1 MLFCSRRLVGEA
13 TCPCYNPRVTLAAAS
28 GYSNNLL
35 ASILVLGTSSRME
48 DASLKRPQV
57 VIVGAGF
64 GGLEAAKK
72 LACKDVHVTVIDR
85 TNYHLFQPLLYQVA
99 TAALSPADIAAP
111 VRAVLGKCRNM
122 EVMLAEVESVDVAAR
137 KVNLGDMEWAYDY
150 LILATGAR
158 HSYFGH
164 DEWEKLAPGLKS
176 LEDAIELRRRLLM
189 AFEYAEKI
197 TDEAARKAAMTFVII
212 GGGPTGVEMAG
223 AIAEIARYTLAKDF
237 RHIDPSQTRVI
248 LVEGEPR
255 LLAAF
260 PEDLSASALKQLVDL
275 RVEVRNGVHATNL
288 SEGGVKVGGEFIP
301 CRVKIWAAGNN
312 ASFVGKTLGVPIDK
326 VGRVIVNDDLT
337 IPGRPEIQVIGD
349 LANFSH
355 QTGKPLPGV
364 SPVAM
369 QQGRHAARN
378 ILAMIEG
385 GKPQRFWYWDKGN
398 MATIGRNRAVA
409 DLNFVH
415 FSGLP
420 AWLAWLFVHIIFLV
434 GFRNRLVVLFQWAW
448 AYFTFNKGARL
459 ITRNFQSETRPPA

>member
-1 MLFCSRRLVGEA
+1 
-13 TCPCYNPRVTLAAAS
+13 
-28 GYSNNLL
+28 
-35 ASILVLGTSSRME
+35 ME
-48 DASLKRPQV
+48 NALTEKPQV

-72 LACKDVHVTVIDR
+72 LACEDLRVTVIDR

-111 VRAVLGKCRNM
+111 VRAVLSKCRNV
-122 EVMLAEVESVDVAAR
+122 EVILAEVQSVDVDAK
-137 KVNLGDMEWAYDY
+137 KVKTLDLESDYDY

-164 DEWEKLAPGLKS
+164 NEWEKLAPGLKS
-176 LEDAIELRRRLLM
+176 LEDAIELRRRILM
-189 AFEYAEKI
+189 AFEYAEKT
-197 TDEAARKAAMTFVII
+197 TDEAARRAAMNFVII

-223 AIAEIARYTLAKDF
+223 AIAEISRYTLARDF
-237 RHIDPSQTRVI
+237 RHIDPSEARVI
-248 LVEGEPR
+248 LIEGEPR
-255 LLAAF
+255 LLAAY
-260 PEDLSASALKQLVDL
+260 PEDLSASARKQLVDL
-275 RVEVRNGVHATNL
+275 GVEVRTGARATNL
-288 SEGGVKVGGEFIP
+288 TEAGVQVNGEFIP

-312 ASFVGKTLGVPIDK
+312 ASFVGKTLRAPVDR

-337 IPGRPEIQVIGD
+337 IPGHPEVQVIGD

-355 QTGKPLPGV
+355 QTGQPLPGI

-378 ILAMIEG
+378 ILRMIRGQNPE
-385 GKPQRFWYWDKGN
+385 PFHYFDKGT

-409 DLNFVH
+409 DLKFVH
-415 FSGLP
+415 LSGLP

-434 GFRNRLVVLFQWAW
+434 GFRNRLLVLFQWAW
-448 AYFTFNKGARL
+448 AYLTFDKGARL
-459 ITRNFQSETRPPA
+459 ITRNFQSEQRPPA

>member
-1 MLFCSRRLVGEA
+1 MENA
-13 TCPCYNPRVTLAAAS
+13 PPR
-28 GYSNNLL
+28 
-35 ASILVLGTSSRME
+35 
-48 DASLKRPQV
+48 KPHV

-64 GGLEAAKK
+64 GGLEAAK
-72 LACKDVHVTVIDR
+72 LLIQEPVRVTVIDR
-85 TNYHLFQPLLYQVA
+85 TNHHLFQPLLYQIA

-111 VRAVLGKCRNM
+111 IRGILGRCRNT
-122 EVMLAEVESVDVAAR
+122 EVILAEVKSVDVEAR
-137 KVNLGDMEWAYDY
+137 TVSTGDREFVYDY

-176 LEDAIELRRRLLM
+176 LEDAIEIRRRLLL

-197 TDEAARKAAMTFVII
+197 TDEAAKKAAMTFVII

-237 RHIDPSQTRVI
+237 KHIDPSSARVV
-248 LVEGEPR
+248 LVEGDKR
-255 LLAAF
+255 VISAF
-260 PEDLSASALKQLVDL
+260 PEDLSAKALEQLKEL
-275 RVEVRNGVHATNL
+275 GVEVHTGVHATDL
-288 SEGGVKVGGEFIP
+288 TEEGLQVGDEFIP
-301 CRVKIWAAGNN
+301 CRVKIWAAGNA
-312 ASFVGKTLGVPIDK
+312 ASFVGKTTGAPVDK
-326 VGRVIVNDDLT
+326 AGRVIVNDDLT
-337 IPGRPEIQVIGD
+337 IPGHREVQVIGD

-355 QTGKPLPGV
+355 DGGKPLPGV

-378 ILAMIEG
+378 ILAMIKGDDPE
-385 GKPQRFWYWDKGN
+385 RFRYWDKGS

-409 DLNFVH
+409 DLHWFH

-434 GFRNRLVVLFQWAW
+434 GFRNRLAVLIQWAW
-448 AYFTFNKGARL
+448 AYVTFNKGARL
-459 ITRNFQSETRPPA
+459 ITRNFQAETRPLT

>member
-1 MLFCSRRLVGEA
+1 
-13 TCPCYNPRVTLAAAS
+13 
-28 GYSNNLL
+28 
-35 ASILVLGTSSRME
+35 ME
-48 DASLKRPQV
+48 NAPERKPHV

-72 LACKDVHVTVIDR
+72 LIDEPIRMTVIDR
-85 TNYHLFQPLLYQVA
+85 TNHHLFQPLLYQIA

-111 VRAVLGKCRNM
+111 IRGILGRCKNT
-122 EVMLAEVESVDVAAR
+122 EVVLAEVKSVNVETR
-137 KVNLGDMEWAYDY
+137 TVNTGEREISYDY

-176 LEDAIELRRRLLM
+176 LEDAVEIRRRLLL

-197 TDEAARKAAMTFVII
+197 SDEAAKKAAMTFVII

-237 RHIDPSQTRVI
+237 KHIDPSSARVV
-248 LVEGEPR
+248 LVEGDKR
-255 LLAAF
+255 IISAF
-260 PEDLSASALKQLVDL
+260 PEDLSVKALEQLKEL
-275 RVEVRNGVHATNL
+275 GVEVHTGVHATNL
-288 SEGGVKVGGEFIP
+288 TEAGLQVGDEFIP
-301 CRVKIWAAGNN
+301 CRVKVWAAGNM
-312 ASFVGKTLGVPIDK
+312 ASYVGKTTGAPIDK
-326 VGRVIVNDDLT
+326 AGRVIVNEDLT
-337 IPGRPEIQVIGD
+337 IPGHPEVQVIGD

-355 QTGKPLPGV
+355 DGGKPLPGV

-378 ILAMIEG
+378 ILAMMDER
-385 GKPQRFWYWDKGN
+385 KPERFRYWDKGS

-409 DLNFVH
+409 DVHWFH
-415 FSGLP
+415 FSGLL

-434 GFRNRLVVLFQWAW
+434 GFRNRIAVLIQWAW
-448 AYFTFNKGARL
+448 AYVTFNKGARL
-459 ITRNFQSETRPPA
+459 ITRNFQAETRPLT